1 MKEVPQ
7 GVGRLPGELGS
18 VTTLHWVSLMKARKE
33 HITQCFF
40 WEPASLQWLKSIKT
54 VGKGPSGGRE
64 KSPLQHSVCFPLSP
78 SPSKVKLRRSPW
90 QATSLPAL
98 GRRWWG
104 FKGSERFP
112 SPPCLC
118 SPPQHEGNE
127 RLVWNLNPA
136 WKNFIG
142 QVHRSAFQER
152 DGFYGQRMLKGERG
166 KKSRNLM
173 QPEPTN
179 RVGCPSRRRGPLEL
193 REGLRASAWDHP
205 HPKAPGTLGTRDGH
219 ADPGK
224 QNPLLTTLCPV
235 PKSPETLLL
244 QPAQSAPR
252 PPSLTS
258 GDLTLSLSR
267 LRTVSGH

>member
-18 VTTLHWVSLMKARKE
+18 VTALHWVSLMKARKE

-78 SPSKVKLRRSPW
+78 SPPKVKLRRSPW

-112 SPPCLC
+112 SPPRFAPPPPARRKWKACLE
-118 SPPQHEGNE
+118 SE
-127 RLVWNLNPA
+127 
-136 WKNFIG
+136 
-142 QVHRSAFQER
+142 
-152 DGFYGQRMLKGERG
+152 
-166 KKSRNLM
+166 
-173 QPEPTN
+173 
-179 RVGCPSRRRGPLEL
+179 
-193 REGLRASAWDHP
+193 
-205 HPKAPGTLGTRDGH
+205 
-219 ADPGK
+219 
-224 QNPLLTTLCPV
+224 
-235 PKSPETLLL
+235 
-244 QPAQSAPR
+244 
-252 PPSLTS
+252 
-258 GDLTLSLSR
+258 SR
-267 LRTVSGH
+267 LEKLHRTSASFCVSGKGWILQSENAKRWEGKEKAGIWFSQSPRTG

>member
-18 VTTLHWVSLMKARKE
+18 VTALHWVSLMKARKE

-78 SPSKVKLRRSPW
+78 SPPKVKLRRSPW

-112 SPPCLC
+112 SPPRFA
-118 SPPQHEGNE
+118 PPAPGAKEMKGLFGIWIPPGKTSSDKCIVL
-127 RLVWNLNPA
+127 RFRKGMDFTV
-136 WKNFIG
+136 
-142 QVHRSAFQER
+142 
-152 DGFYGQRMLKGERG
+152 GER
-166 KKSRNLM
+166 
-173 QPEPTN
+173 
-179 RVGCPSRRRGPLEL
+179 
-193 REGLRASAWDHP
+193 
-205 HPKAPGTLGTRDGH
+205 
-219 ADPGK
+219 
-224 QNPLLTTLCPV
+224 
-235 PKSPETLLL
+235 
-244 QPAQSAPR
+244 
-252 PPSLTS
+252 
-258 GDLTLSLSR
+258 
-267 LRTVSGH
+267 